1 MLGVGYTRLWRVSSA
16 DTLLP
21 SPSAQSSYTGRADFR
36 NPNSFVVDASNA
48 VATDSPAGA
57 LLGESF
63 SYGWWIVTFQLV
75 ATLYA
80 AYVVVAAPAKRA
92 GATALLAVLTTSTFL
107 MTQSVYTGYGNG
119 ITNIVINPFSG
130 KHIKPTTKLTKV
142 QRSAIVYFA
151 GLIIVDVANAL
162 AMITIAD
169 GEDAAAAPAAAA
181 EPVKDVEVA
190 EVAASA

>member
-1 MLGVGYTRLWRVSSA
+1 M
-16 DTLLP
+16 
-21 SPSAQSSYTGRADFR
+21 
-36 NPNSFVVDASNA
+36 VDAANA
-48 VATDSPAGA
+48 IATDSPVGA

-119 ITNIVINPFSG
+119 ITNIVISPFSG